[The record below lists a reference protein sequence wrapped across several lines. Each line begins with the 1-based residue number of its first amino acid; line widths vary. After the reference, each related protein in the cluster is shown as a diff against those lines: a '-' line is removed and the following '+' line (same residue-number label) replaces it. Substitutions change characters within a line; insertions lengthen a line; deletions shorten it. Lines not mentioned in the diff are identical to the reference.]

1 MKLVKQ
7 YAFFLSLGLLFIKSE
22 IKAQV
27 IDGDTIY
34 VGAKTVV
41 AVRFP
46 SLPTNFYTNPP
57 DAPYNLISLP
67 TGFTIIAKK
76 KNTPPAELFV
86 IENKRSHRFIIFN
99 KKHSDED
106 DIKNSDYDFS
116 SVKKL
121 KERVKQLEEREKRYN
136 EAIAQA
142 DKLYSAQDYDNAKVY
157 YNTALGLLNRPWPK
171 DQISKINKQ
180 LKKAKRKKRNSLAG
194 NDS

>member
-1 MKLVKQ
+1 MKRVKQ
-7 YAFFLSLGLLFIKSE
+7 YVIFSILGLSFIKSE
-22 IKAQV
+22 IKAQD
-27 IDGDTIY
+27 INGDTIY
-34 VGAKTVV
+34 VDAKTVV

-46 SLPTNFYTNPP
+46 ALPTNFYTNPP

-86 IENKRSHRFIIFN
+86 VENKRTHRFIIFN
-99 KKHSDED
+99 KKHNSED

-116 SVKKL
+116 SIKKL

-136 EAIAQA
+136 EAIAEA
-142 DKLYSAQDYDNAKVY
+142 DKLYKAEDYDNAKVY
-157 YNTALGLLNRPWPK
+157 YSTALAFLNRSWPK
-171 DQISKINKQ
+171 EQILKINKQ
-180 LKKAKRKKRNSLAG
+180 AKKAKRKKRNSPTG